1 MLQCPQCGERFDL
14 NVTACPRDGTPL
26 RADSTIAVSSTT
38 LKDAAAK
45 FLDDAPVNN
54 DPLIGQILDDKYRLE
69 SLLGTGGMGSVYR
82 ATHLLIDR
90 SVAVKVLNPRLVTD
104 AAAKERLRREAR
116 AAGRLRHTGAVA
128 VTDFG
133 QTTNGI
139 VYIVMELL
147 EGISLREMLAARKAI
162 EPGLAV
168 ALMTQTASAVAA
180 AHNSGIIHRDLKPG
194 NIFIIE
200 RERGVPLV
208 KVLDFGIAKVAQD
221 ADANDANA
229 LMTLT
234 ETGILI
240 GTPRYMSP
248 EQCDGQPLTPAS
260 DVYSLGV
267 IFYEMLTGVPPFS
280 GATPLAIALQ
290 HSAQTP
296 RPPGELNS
304 LVPLALEALVLHAL
318 AKRPAERPSDASA
331 FNRELHQAARDA
343 GLDDGFGFASPTSEI
358 KHEDD
363 SQALREIASQTAST
377 KGSVASE
384 TVAYQAANT
393 FGGNRSDD
401 FTDNSI
407 ASNATIALTSSGT
420 PPAAPAT
427 TSQPHAAEEQ
437 TTVMGQARQV
447 LHRVQHQRSWQLG
460 ALAGL
465 LLLVIVSGYLLFA
478 NRSETSPAT
487 KDEAARDANPNN
499 NAPALN
505 AANVNRDD
513 ESIGRSLATS
523 QPEANANIAAPSRE
537 PQTAAEFYERASY
550 YFSRRDYARAAA
562 DCRRAIELQP
572 DFPLAHN
579 RLGWMLVLDGK
590 FRDGAQA
597 FRRAIELRGGD
608 FPAARYNLGYALQ
621 RQGYNRGALE
631 AYAEAIENRRGF
643 YPDAHFQQGMIHL
656 AQNRDAEATEALRRA
671 IEQNDGNDYEANF
684 ALGVALARQD
694 KPDEAEAAF
703 RRAIEQRDGSY
714 PDANYNL
721 GLLYQ
726 NNNRPDDAIREFES
740 YLQQQPKA
748 FNRRLVENSLRRLRA
763 GQGGR

>member
-1 MLQCPQCGERFDL
+1 MLQCPQCGERFDAD
-14 NVTACPRDGTPL
+14 VTVCPNDGTPL

-45 FLDDAPVNN
+45 FLDAPAAET

-69 SLLGTGGMGSVYR
+69 GLLGTGGMGSVYQ

-133 QTTNGI
+133 ETANGI

-147 EGISLREMLAARKAI
+147 EGISLREMLAAHHAI
-162 EPGLAV
+162 ESGLAV

-180 AHNSGIIHRDLKPG
+180 AHDSGIIHRDLKPG
-194 NIFIIE
+194 NIFIIK

-221 ADANDANA
+221 ADTNDANA

-267 IFYEMLTGVPPFS
+267 ILYEMLTGVPPFS

-290 HSAQTP
+290 HSAQPP
-296 RPPGELNS
+296 RPLTELNS
-304 LVPLALEALVLHAL
+304 LVPAALETVVLHAL
-318 AKRPAERPSDASA
+318 AKRPDERPPDAAA

-343 GLDDGFGFASPTSEI
+343 GLDDGFGFAPPTSEI
-358 KHEDD
+358 KREDD
-363 SQALREIASQTAST
+363 SQDLRDAAPQTASARSSIAA
-377 KGSVASE
+377 K
-384 TVAYQAANT
+384 TVAYQAADT
-393 FGGNRSDD
+393 LGGSRSKDA
-401 FTDNSI
+401 TDSAI
-407 ASNATIALTSSGT
+407 ASNATIALTPS
-420 PPAAPAT
+420 AAPHAHAT
-427 TSQPHAAEEQ
+427 GEQ
-437 TTVMGQARQV
+437 TSVVRQARQA

-460 ALAGL
+460 ALAAVT
-465 LLLVIVSGYLLFA
+465 LLVIVGSYVLLA
-478 NRSETSPAT
+478 NRSDSSFIVNNEAT
-487 KDEAARDANPNN
+487 RDTTDNATNATNANSDN
-499 NAPALN
+499 
-505 AANVNRDD
+505 

-523 QPEANANIAAPSRE
+523 LPEANANIVAPSRE
-537 PQTAAEFYERASY
+537 PQSAAEFYERASY
-550 YFSRRDYARAAA
+550 YFSKRDYARAAA

-590 FRDGAQA
+590 FRDATRE
-597 FRRAIELRGGD
+597 FRQAIELRGGD

-621 RQGYNRGALE
+621 RQGNNRGALE
-631 AYAEAIENRRGF
+631 AYEEAIKSRNGI
-643 YPDAHFQQGMIHL
+643 YPDAYFQQGMIHL
-656 AQNRDAEATEALRRA
+656 AQNRDTEAAEALMRA
-671 IEQNDGNDYEANF
+671 IEQNGGNDYEANF
-684 ALGVALARQD
+684 ALGVAFARQN

-703 RRAIEQRDGSY
+703 RRAIEQRNDSF

-740 YLQQQPKA
+740 YLQQQPEA
-748 FNRRLVENSLRRLRA
+748 FNRRLVENSLKRLRA
-763 GQGGR
+763 GQSGR